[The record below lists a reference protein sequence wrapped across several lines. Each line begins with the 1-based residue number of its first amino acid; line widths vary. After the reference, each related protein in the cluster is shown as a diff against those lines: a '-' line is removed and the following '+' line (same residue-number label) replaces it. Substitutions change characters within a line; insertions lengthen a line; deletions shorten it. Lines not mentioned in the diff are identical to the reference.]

1 MDDFS
6 VASMMETFR
15 ELFPKETSIAVSDV
29 QHFIYYKPSK
39 HIDLKIRPGDKI
51 NENTVTYKALSIQR
65 KTSDHINSKVFG
77 TPYFGTSVPIFDA
90 GRPAGCVTAILP
102 SKQLRLLSSLVTV
115 QMNDRWVPVPYP
127 DVMFF
132 EAQNRKTWIQSER
145 GTGTHKFSLNELEP
159 HLPDDSF
166 IRCHRSYII
175 NVNFITEIQ
184 PDTHSTFLLMMKDQT
199 RIPVS
204 QTYASHFRKI
214 LSF

>member
-1 MDDFS
+1 MDHFS
-6 VASMMETFR
+6 VDSMMETFR
-15 ELFPKETSIAVSDV
+15 ELFPKETSIAVSDA

-51 NENTVTYKALSIQR
+51 SEDTVTYKALSIQQ
-65 KTSDHINSKVFG
+65 KTSDHINGKVFG

-90 GRPAGCVTAILP
+90 GRPTGCVTAILP
-102 SKQLRLLSSLVTV
+102 SKQLRLLSSFLTV
-115 QMNDRWVPVPYP
+115 QMNDSWVPTPYQE
-127 DVMFF
+127 VMFL
-132 EAQNRKTWIQSER
+132 EAQNRKTWIQSEK
-145 GTGTHKFSLNELEP
+145 GTGTHKFSLSELEP

-175 NVNFITEIQ
+175 NVNYIAEIQ
-184 PDTHSTFLLMMKDQT
+184 PDTHSTFLLIMKDRT
-199 RIPVS
+199 KIPVS